1 MACSPLECGSDSL
14 VQLERKAVNG
24 PAAIQVAVCE
34 DRRVLRQV
42 DVNAGATRCTGRI
55 VDVVK
60 AGLGLP

>member
-1 MACSPLECGSDSL
+1 M
-14 VQLERKAVNG
+14 NG